1 MNKNNYNLS
10 SQKDFFEFL
19 SETFMFKNLTD
30 NELKSIMN
38 SLEFEIC
45 EFEQNETIY
54 SPDAFYKKVGFVI
67 TGECT
72 VEKQK
77 ADGTSFPLNKLYRGD
92 SFGILAV
99 FSNEEHFPTLIKA
112 SKHTKVMFLGKE
124 SLISLIKQY
133 PEISLSIISFM
144 SSRIDFLNKKVAT
157 FSADSV
163 EEKLAFFLLT
173 EAKQTENAYFSLNL
187 SKLAKT
193 LNTGRA
199 SIYRAIDSLV
209 KLSVIKFENKK
220 IYISDL
226 NGLERITK

>member
-1 MNKNNYNLS
+1 M
-10 SQKDFFEFL
+10 
-19 SETFMFKNLTD
+19 
-30 NELKSIMN
+30 
-38 SLEFEIC
+38 
-45 EFEQNETIY
+45 
-54 SPDAFYKKVGFVI
+54 
-67 TGECT
+67 
-72 VEKQK
+72 
-77 ADGTSFPLNKLYRGD
+77 
-92 SFGILAV
+92 
-99 FSNEEHFPTLIKA
+99 
-112 SKHTKVMFLGKE
+112 
-124 SLISLIKQY
+124 Y

-173 EAKQTENAYFSLNL
+173 EAKEAENAYFSLNL

-209 KLSVIKFENKK
+209 KLSLIKFENKK

-226 NGLERITK
+226 KGLERITK